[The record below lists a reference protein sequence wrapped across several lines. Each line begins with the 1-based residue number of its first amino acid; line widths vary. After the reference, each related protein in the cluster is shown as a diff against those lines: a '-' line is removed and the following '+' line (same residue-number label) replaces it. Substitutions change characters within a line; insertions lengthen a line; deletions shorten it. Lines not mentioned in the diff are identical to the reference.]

1 MARER
6 IVQYNV
12 TDDFTGE
19 KIEETEAEY
28 IRFEVGGFEY
38 SFEVGAATRTKFK
51 TALKAFI
58 TAGDKDF
65 DEDKGYGPFKR
76 AKGKPVAGAPAAN
89 SERAEW
95 QQRVRSWGQSVG
107 HDVKDKG
114 RIASKVIDAY
124 VAAHPDDPD
133 PGA

>member
-12 TDDFTGE
+12 TDDFSGAS
-19 KIEETEAEY
+19 IEETEAEWITFTTGGFEY
-28 IRFEVGGFEY
+28 RFEVGK
-38 SFEVGAATRTKFK
+38 ATRDKFNK
-51 TALKAFI
+51 ALAAFI
-58 TAGDKDF
+58 TKGNEDF
-65 DEDKGYGPFKR
+65 DEDKGYGSFKR
-76 AKGKPVAGAPAAN
+76 QLGKPVAGAPAAN

-107 HDVKDKG
+107 HDVKEKG

-124 VAAHPDDPD
+124 IAANPDDPD